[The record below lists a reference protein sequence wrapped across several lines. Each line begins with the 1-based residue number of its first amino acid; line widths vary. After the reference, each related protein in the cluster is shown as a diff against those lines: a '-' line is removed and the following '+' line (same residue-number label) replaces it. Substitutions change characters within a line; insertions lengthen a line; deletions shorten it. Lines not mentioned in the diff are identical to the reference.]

1 MNGRLS
7 KDGWEKMHQGEET
20 ARRDNM
26 GYVSIMVG
34 AQIMI
39 KNPPN
44 GQHSCVALSKIFCA
58 QPGRTIVADK
68 MKT

>member
-1 MNGRLS
+1 
-7 KDGWEKMHQGEET
+7 
-20 ARRDNM
+20 M